1 MLPSEFSLFR
11 AGDIMT
17 TEVVTVGLETTI
29 QEVVD
34 LFELHHVSGLPIVD
48 GQNRLLGVITEYDL
62 LQSVATLHLGGKVA
76 EYMSADVTT
85 VGTEASLAE
94 LAELFLSER
103 VRRVPVVSEGIL
115 LGVISRRDLIFVGK
129 IRQQLLTE
137 LPLVSSLAAEPQC
150 STAGPGGD

>member
-1 MLPSEFSLFR
+1 MQPSEFSLFR

-137 LPLVSSLAAEPQC
+137 LPLVSSLAAEPQF